1 MLRQGP
7 ISQAIHGGIEYAAG
21 VLFIVAPFLFD
32 FSEVGSATATSI
44 IVGVLVIFVAAT
56 TSGPTS
62 LVNSL
67 PISVHVGIDYVL
79 AVVLI
84 AVPFLFGFSGETN
97 PTVFFIALGIV
108 HLLITIGTRFRR
120 GEEVE
125 ARSRV
130 S

>member
-1 MLRQGP
+1 VLRQGP

-21 VLFIVAPFLFD
+21 VLFIAAPFIFD
-32 FSEVGSATATSI
+32 FSDVGSATAISI

-56 TSGPTS
+56 TTGPTS
-62 LVNSL
+62 IVNSL
-67 PISVHVGIDYVL
+67 PVSVHVGIDYVL
-79 AVVLI
+79 ALVLI
-84 AVPFLFGFSGETN
+84 AVPFLFGFSDETN

-120 GEEVE
+120 GDEVE
-125 ARSRV
+125 ASSRV